1 MAPGGAQTKK
11 NQAEQEHRQP
21 VGQLRGP
28 DAGLWDGLGPIML
41 SVVGEGLAQEPLL
54 QIIEFAAIFWVLLS
68 GGEQAALEV
77 GVARFDL
84 TSQLMP
90 IGFSS
95 AMSERNNKRRSK
107 AEQGGYRQR
116 QQ

>member
-1 MAPGGAQTKK
+1 MPLQT
-11 NQAEQEHRQP
+11 NQSKPKQRCRQP

-77 GVARFDL
+77 GVARFYL
-84 TSQLMP
+84 VGQLMP
-90 IGFSS
+90 IGLSS
-95 AMSERNNKRRSK
+95 AMSERNAKRRSK
-107 AEQGGYRQR
+107 AEQSGYRQGQR
-116 QQ
+116 